1 MIEKKEL
8 LASVGIVIP
17 TYNAGRE
24 FAALLHDLSC
34 QTVQPQQRMVI
45 DSSSADDTAKTAH
58 EFGWSVATIPKE
70 DFSHGGTRQQAV
82 DILLQQNPALEIV
95 IFMTQDVKMPQ
106 ANSLEKLLAA
116 FQQQEIGAA
125 YGRQLPHKNANIFA
139 SFARLHNYPS
149 ESHIRSFED
158 RKKYGMKAA
167 FLSDSFAAY
176 RKTALEQVGGF
187 PKNVMFGEDMYI
199 AARLL
204 MQGWRVAYTAEAE
217 VYHSHNYSVWQEFKR
232 YREMGRFHGKEKWIR
247 ENFGEAEGNGKRFV
261 MEEMKY
267 VCRYKVC
274 LLPEMLVRDFAKFL
288 GYRLGIRLE

>member
-1 MIEKKEL
+1 MMEKKEL
-8 LASVGIVIP
+8 LSGVGIVIP
-17 TYNAGRE
+17 TYNAGKE

-34 QTVQPQQRMVI
+34 QTVQPQYRLVI
-45 DSSSADDTAKTAH
+45 DSSSVDDTTKIAS
-58 EFGWSVATIPKE
+58 EFGWTVKTILKE
-70 DFSHGGTRQQAV
+70 EFSHGGTRQQAV
-82 DILLQQNPALEIV
+82 DILLKQNPSLEIV
-95 IFMTQDVKMPQ
+95 IFITQDVKMPQ
-106 ANSLEKLLAA
+106 ANSLKKLLAA
-116 FQQQEIGAA
+116 FQQDDIGAA

-139 SFARLHNYPS
+139 SFARLHNYPA

-204 MQGWRVAYTAEAE
+204 MQGWRVAYAAAAE
-217 VYHSHNYSVWQEFKR
+217 VYHSHNYSVCQEFNR

-261 MEEMKY
+261 MEEMQY
-267 VCRYKVC
+267 VCRYKVR